1 MHRFGNGENKER
13 LIMKKLILISAL
25 LFSFNGWA
33 EMYSCTITN
42 VLKISKELNAGSKG
56 VSKSAMRAKGTKVEI
71 DSETCDFE
79 GRRFHKPTEIEKAD
93 NSSFCYLTMK
103 DELYGLSLNALVEKN
118 SFSMTG
124 GGVFYLGSCEKM

>member
-1 MHRFGNGENKER
+1 MKR
-13 LIMKKLILISAL
+13 LLTLSLLL
-25 LFSFNGWA
+25 LFSVDVFA
-33 EMYSCTITN
+33 EKYSCTITN

-56 VSKSAMRAKGTKVEI
+56 LSKSAMRVKGTKVEI